1 MLHHSHQCVD
11 HQKIFE
17 EFRIT
22 SSDKNIVTSYE
33 VYRSKYLDWIS
44 FYKTYGI
51 FTEFN
56 DFILSMLNERQTEI
70 DNIFDCIEMPDSIKA
85 LALNK

>member
-1 MLHHSHQCVD
+1 MS
-11 HQKIFE
+11 KIFE

-22 SSDKNIVTSYE
+22 SSDKNIVSSYE

-44 FYKTYGI
+44 FYKTYHI

-56 DFILSMLNERQTEI
+56 DFILTMLNEKQIEI
-70 DNIFDCIEMPDSIKA
+70 DNIFDCIEMPDLIKE
-85 LALNK
+85 LALNR